1 MDYRYTE
8 EDDMSV
14 AINITLRDIDHLVN
28 ILEPVSKDTEHKSR
42 WRAQELH
49 DKLADTRKKMLV
61 SALESLQYKLDALE

>member
-28 ILEPVSKDTEHKSR
+28 ILEPVSKDSCCFTV
-42 WRAQELH
+42 WVA
-49 DKLADTRKKMLV
+49 MC
-61 SALESLQYKLDALE
+61 SAPWFEVG

>member
-28 ILEPVSKDTEHKSR
+28 ILKPVSKDTEHKSR
-42 WRAQELH
+42 WRAQKLH
-49 DKLADTRKKMLV
+49 DKLADIRKKMLA